1 MKHDVFGLVTRFLVS
16 NRYSLSS
23 QGATLEL
30 KVDLLFLFHHLQEVA
45 GAAGQGYSLQNI
57 RQVKLFSSGG
67 PPGEK
72 LSGVLQDVDGDAWG
86 DGVLTVLPALDLS
99 LVLLCSRVGVGVPCE
114 GVHLLHP
121 PFTTLFYR

>member
-1 MKHDVFGLVTRFLVS
+1 MKHVFGLVTRLLVS
-16 NRYSLSS
+16 HRYSLSS
-23 QGATLEL
+23 QGAASEL

-45 GAAGQGYSLQNI
+45 GAAGQGSSLPNI
-57 RQVKLFSSGG
+57 RQVFSSEGF
-67 PPGEK
+67 PGEK
-72 LSGVLQDVDGDAWG
+72 LSSVLQDIDGDAWG

-99 LVLLCSRVGVGVPCE
+99 LVLHCSRVGVGVPCE